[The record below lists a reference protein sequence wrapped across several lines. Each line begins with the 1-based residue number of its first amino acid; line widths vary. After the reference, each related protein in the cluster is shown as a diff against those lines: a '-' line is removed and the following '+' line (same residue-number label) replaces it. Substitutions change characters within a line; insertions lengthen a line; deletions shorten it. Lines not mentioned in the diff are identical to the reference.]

1 MVQICVGDIVTSDA
15 AVICHQVNCRGA
27 MGAGVA
33 KAICKKWP
41 EVKRNY
47 IKLCGE
53 MVNPA
58 DYLGAIQIVK
68 IRPGFAVVNIFGQ
81 LNYGNDGRVYTDYY
95 ALRKAFGCINNIFRG
110 ETIAMPW
117 KIGCGLGGCDWAT
130 VESLIVKSLGNCN
143 VKLYMLPSEERRV
156 KRT

>member
-1 MVQICVGDIVTSDA
+1 MVTIKKCDLLKSDA
-15 AVICHQVNCRGA
+15 DFICHQVNC
-27 MGAGVA
+27 MGVMGSGIA
-33 KAICKKWP
+33 KSIALEWP
-41 EVKRNY
+41 EVKSSYVRLC
-47 IKLCGE
+47 KLLRPE
-53 MVNPA
+53 EL
-58 DYLGAIQIVK
+58 LGRHQRVEVPSGQTI
-68 IRPGFAVVNIFGQ
+68 VNIFGQ